1 MATADTSDFNN
12 FIELISDKILEIDRR
27 KEEMV
32 GKLGRTLDI
41 IKALQG

>member
-1 MATADTSDFNN
+1 MATADTSDVNN